1 MYRTPMMAKSELCC
15 TFNSF
20 YFSFW
25 AFYPIYQLK
34 RSLLRFLLPIVIIT
48 FKFMSKRNIM
58 RNIKL
63 EIGQVIRQRRKMLGL
78 LQSQLAVIS
87 GVSLRTLQSVETGKA
102 NLSIETLMEIA
113 DPLGLTLTLVLKD
126 LNKKDEIIYG
136 GD

>member
-1 MYRTPMMAKSELCC
+1 
-15 TFNSF
+15 
-20 YFSFW
+20 
-25 AFYPIYQLK
+25 
-34 RSLLRFLLPIVIIT
+34 
-48 FKFMSKRNIM
+48 M

-126 LNKKDEIIYG
+126 LSKKDEIIYG

>member
-1 MYRTPMMAKSELCC
+1 
-15 TFNSF
+15 
-20 YFSFW
+20 
-25 AFYPIYQLK
+25 
-34 RSLLRFLLPIVIIT
+34 
-48 FKFMSKRNIM
+48 M

-63 EIGQVIRQRRKMLGL
+63 EIGQVVRQRREMLGL

-102 NLSIETLMEIA
+102 NPSIETLMEIA

-126 LNKKDEIIYG
+126 LSKKDEIIYG

>member
-1 MYRTPMMAKSELCC
+1 
-15 TFNSF
+15 
-20 YFSFW
+20 
-25 AFYPIYQLK
+25 
-34 RSLLRFLLPIVIIT
+34 
-48 FKFMSKRNIM
+48 M

-63 EIGQVIRQRRKMLGL
+63 EIGQVIRQRREMLGL

-102 NLSIETLMEIA
+102 NPSIDTLMEIA

-126 LNKKDEIIYG
+126 LSKKDEIIYG